1 MNGFDPTSH
10 QVKPEDMVILDR
22 WAVGR
27 AKAAQAEFAMHY
39 ANYDFHAV
47 VQRLMQ
53 FCSVEMGSFYLDI
66 IKDRQYTAKS
76 DSLARRSCQTAL
88 FHIIEA
94 LVRWIA
100 PILSF
105 TADEIWQ
112 QLPAR
117 QSKYVFIDE
126 YYADLFGL
134 DANETLNDEFWNELL
149 IIRSEVNKVLEQAR
163 ADKLIRSSL
172 EAAVILY
179 ADTELAEILNRLG
192 GELRFVLLTSQAK
205 VIDISQAPVQAQNSE
220 LSGLKIAFQQAEGDK
235 CPRCWHYATDIG
247 REAEYAE
254 LCGRCVTNVAG
265 NGEIRKFA

>member
-1 MNGFDPTSH
+1 
-10 QVKPEDMVILDR
+10 
-22 WAVGR
+22 
-27 AKAAQAEFAMHY
+27 
-39 ANYDFHAV
+39 
-47 VQRLMQ
+47 
-53 FCSVEMGSFYLDI
+53 MGSFYLDI

-88 FHIIEA
+88 FHIVEA

-112 QLPAR
+112 QLPGKHG
-117 QSKYVFIDE
+117 KYVFTEE
-126 YYADLFGL
+126 YYDGLFGL
-134 DANETLNDEFWNELL
+134 DDNEALNDEFWNELL

-172 EAAVILY
+172 EAAVTLY
-179 ADTELAEILNRLG
+179 VDTELAEILNRLG
-192 GELRFVLLTSQAK
+192 DELRFVLLTSQAK
-205 VIDISQAPVQAQNSE
+205 VIDIIQAPVQAQDSE